1 MKKYEKIEIDVITL
15 SPMED
20 VWTSGDPTG
29 NRFIINDDG
38 SIDGEMDFV
47 R

>member
-1 MKKYEKIEIDVITL
+1 MKKYENIEIDVITL

-20 VWTSGDPTG
+20 VLTIS

-38 SIDGEMDFV
+38 SIDGEMDAV

>member
-1 MKKYEKIEIDVITL
+1 MMKKYEQIKIAIITL
-15 SPMED
+15 NPMED
-20 VWTSGDPTG
+20 VLTTSGA
-29 NRFIINDDG
+29 RYVINDDG